1 MGELSESSELR
12 ELSGQL
18 RDQSETCELSEM
30 RAMCEM
36 PAMCEIRD
44 LSGVSYLSE
53 RAVCVSV

>member
-30 RAMCEM
+30 RAMCE
-36 PAMCEIRD
+36 IRD